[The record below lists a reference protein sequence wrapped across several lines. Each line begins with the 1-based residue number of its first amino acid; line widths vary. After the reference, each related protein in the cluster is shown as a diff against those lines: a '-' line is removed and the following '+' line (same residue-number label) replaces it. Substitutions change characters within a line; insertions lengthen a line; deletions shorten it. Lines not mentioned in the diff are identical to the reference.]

1 MVSFFPMKIFVPVRS
16 NLPKV
21 AVAISSHDIAKSPCF
36 LVRLKHVYLKLR
48 SEVVSK
54 ECESALFNETGF
66 FNNYVMSLT
75 SCFDG

>member
-1 MVSFFPMKIFVPVRS
+1 MVSFFPMKIVVPVRPY
-16 NLPKV
+16 LPKV

-54 ECESALFNETGF
+54 ERENALFHETGF
-66 FNNYVMSLT
+66 FSAP
-75 SCFDG
+75 